1 MYDIQVAH
9 PLRQLLGGGRGEDI
23 QLTCQLLTIQ
33 HLRDGTHLVD
43 GQMGAAQDTE
53 VRFSSAGR
61 GSFKVRAKWRY
72 LKADNI
78 IEVYEIPYS
87 TTVEAILDKVAEL
100 IKAGRFLGGALFRGG
115 LSGVRLLRCGC
126 PLGGLLLRCLLRR
139 SGRLRALG
147 AVRGLLP
154 GIAPL
159 LLRGASP

>member
-61 GSFKVRAKWRY
+61 DLRS
-72 LKADNI
+72 
-78 IEVYEIPYS
+78 
-87 TTVEAILDKVAEL
+87 
-100 IKAGRFLGGALFRGG
+100 G
-115 LSGVRLLRCGC
+115 LSQVFIRDGDQ
-126 PLGGLLLRCLLRR
+126 
-139 SGRLRALG
+139 
-147 AVRGLLP
+147 RGIFP
-154 GIAPL
+154 P
-159 LLRGASP
+159 